1 MNIGISTATF
11 YPLETEHALDQ
22 AIRLGADCVEIFFNA
37 FCETTPEFV
46 RQLKHRLEAH
56 EIKVTSIH
64 PFTSGMEP
72 MFFFSNYPRR
82 FSDGMEIYKRYFEIL
97 GELGG
102 KYLILHGHHNKPG
115 VSMEQYVERYA
126 RLHQLGRS
134 FGLYVAQENVAR
146 CLSRYPQLFERIAQ
160 AVPDAKFT
168 LDVKQAIRSGVTV
181 EQMLDVM
188 GEHLAHIHISDNS
201 PQCDCLPVGEGTMD
215 FEAFFRRLRQM
226 NYGGDM
232 VLELYQDSYSNSSQ
246 LTNSIERLRRLWE
259 SSEEKQG

>member
-1 MNIGISTATF
+1 M
-11 YPLETEHALDQ
+11 
-22 AIRLGADCVEIFFNA
+22 
-37 FCETTPEFV
+37 
-46 RQLKHRLEAH
+46 
-56 EIKVTSIH
+56 
-64 PFTSGMEP
+64 
-72 MFFFSNYPRR
+72 
-82 FSDGMEIYKRYFEIL
+82 
-97 GELGG
+97 
-102 KYLILHGHHNKPG
+102 
-115 VSMEQYVERYA
+115 
-126 RLHQLGRS
+126 
-134 FGLYVAQENVAR
+134 
-146 CLSRYPQLFERIAQ
+146 FERIAQ

-259 SSEEKQG
+259 SSEEK